1 MNLKFK
7 FYAVSII
14 CLVYSTALAGSAGF
28 VLPNG
33 NILRSEEDCIALVK
47 LQNTWTI
54 DFAERIRD
62 MEKSGK
68 LVRYPHKLP
77 VEIIGEKVH
86 EKRYKCYQVSIF
98 NGSAKQSE
106 IVWTDRVQLE

>member
-1 MNLKFK
+1 MKMK
-7 FYAVSII
+7 IQFYGIAMVFLI
-14 CLVYSTALAGSAGF
+14 CSTAFAGSTGY

-54 DFAERIRD
+54 DFAERIRE

-68 LVRYPHKLP
+68 LVRYPQKTP

-86 EKRYKCYQVSIF
+86 EKRYKCYQISIS
-98 NGSAKQSE
+98 NKSAKHPGT
-106 IVWTDRVQLE
+106 VWTDRVQQE